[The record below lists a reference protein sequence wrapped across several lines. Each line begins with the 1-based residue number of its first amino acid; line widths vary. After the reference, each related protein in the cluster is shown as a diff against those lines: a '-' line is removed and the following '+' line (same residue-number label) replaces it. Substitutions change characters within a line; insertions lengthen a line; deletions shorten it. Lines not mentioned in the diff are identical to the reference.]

1 MEMLLHICCA
11 PCATY
16 TVQALRDE
24 GFEPMG
30 YFYNPN
36 IHPFTEYRRR
46 LETLQQYA
54 HAVDLDV
61 VYRDEYMLEDF
72 IKQAMEVNDRC
83 HLCYTLRLAA
93 AARQASDMGIP
104 VFTSTLLISPYQKHE
119 MIKDIGESLA
129 SDYGVEFHY
138 RDFRPGYKETYQMCR
153 DMELYRQP
161 YCGCIFS
168 EKERYCRKLVD
179 E

>member
-24 GFEPMG
+24 GFDPLG

-54 HAVDLDV
+54 GDVELEV
-61 VYRDEYMLEDF
+61 VYRDEYLLEEF
-72 IKQAMEVNDRC
+72 VKQTLEVEDRC
-83 HLCYTLRLAA
+83 HLCYTIRLEA
-93 AARQASDMGIP
+93 AARQASDMGISL
-104 VFTSTLLISPYQKHE
+104 FTTTLLISPYQKHK
-119 MIKDIGESLA
+119 MIKDIAVGLA

-138 RDFRPGYKETYQMCR
+138 HDYRPGYRETYQICR
-153 DMELYRQP
+153 GMGLYRQP

-168 EKERYCRKLVD
+168 EKERYFRKLVD
-179 E
+179 

>member
-16 TVQALRDE
+16 TVQALRDD
-24 GFEPMG
+24 GFEPVG

-54 HAVDLDV
+54 AAVELDV

-72 IKQAMEVNDRC
+72 IKQAMEVDDRC
-83 HLCYTLRLAA
+83 HLCYTLRLEA

-168 EKERYCRKLVD
+168 ENERYCRKLVD

>member
-24 GFEPMG
+24 GFEPVG

-54 HAVDLDV
+54 DAVELDV

-72 IKQAMEVNDRC
+72 IKQALEVDDRC
-83 HLCYTLRLAA
+83 QLCYTPRLEA

-119 MIKDIGESLA
+119 MIKDIGESFA
-129 SDYGVEFHY
+129 SDYGVDFHY
-138 RDFRPGYKETYQMCR
+138 RDYRPGYRETYQMCR
-153 DMELYRQP
+153 DMELYRQG